1 MVIGSQRPCGRAAA
15 GCISWRHVSLAL
27 RSRRRIAAAD
37 EWKPTT
43 MSLQSM
49 RLSAGFV
56 VCAVLLVGCNEQP
69 LQPFERDNIAP
80 TLIILKTQG
89 DTIPVADGI
98 QFAVEVGDNLG
109 IKNISVVLTAGLD
122 STIDTTFT
130 SAVTA
135 FTFNTNISLPV
146 GTTVG
151 GIIYIDATVIDGN
164 NNATSAQD
172 SIFVNNADALIV
184 TIINPSPGAITSPG
198 RKIPVTIKASQKSG
212 ISKVGYTV
220 TGVVTFA
227 DSMLFPLPDTAM
239 FDTTLSVPAGAPEG
253 IFTIVGFAED
263 SSGNIGNSL
272 AIDVTVQTVESDT
285 EAPVVTF
292 KVGPRVEVDDS
303 ITVTATDPSGIT
315 KLGWLATDATTG
327 VIVGGDSTN
336 FDGTLTQVS
345 STYNL
350 NFSFTEFPQAVA
362 VSAFAVDAA
371 GNRGEAQDTASTT
384 AAAAFSVPTLASV
397 GSLPNNQGTN
407 TVVSRVPQPLAWIR
421 RGDVNP

>member
-1 MVIGSQRPCGRAAA
+1 
-15 GCISWRHVSLAL
+15 
-27 RSRRRIAAAD
+27 
-37 EWKPTT
+37 

-56 VCAVLLVGCNEQP
+56 VCAALLVGCNEQP

-80 TLIILKTQG
+80 TLIIVKTKG

-98 QFAVEVGDNLG
+98 QFAVEVADNLG
-109 IKNISVVLTAGLD
+109 IKIVSVVLTGGLD
-122 STIDTTFT
+122 STLDTTFT

-135 FTFNTNISLPV
+135 FTFAPEILLPV

-151 GIIYIDATVIDGN
+151 GTIYIEATVIDGN
-164 NNATSAQD
+164 DNATTAQD
-172 SIFVNNADALIV
+172 SVFVDNADALIV
-184 TIINPSPGAITSPG
+184 TIIDPSPGAITSPG
-198 RKIPVTIKASQKSG
+198 RKIPVKIKASQVSG
-212 ISKVGYTV
+212 IGKIGYTV

-239 FDTTLSVPAGAPEG
+239 FDTTLSVPANAPEG

-263 SSGNIGNSL
+263 SSGNIGTSL

-285 EAPVVTF
+285 DAPVVTF
-292 KVGPRVEVDDS
+292 QVGPRVEVDDS

-315 KLGWLATDATTG
+315 EIGWLATDATTG
-327 VIVGGDSTN
+327 VTVGGDSTN

-345 STYNL
+345 RTYNL

-362 VSAFAVDAA
+362 ISAFAVDAA
-371 GNRGEAQDTASTT
+371 GNRGEAQDTASTA
-384 AAAAFSVPTLASV
+384 AAAAFTAPTLASV
-397 GSLPNNQGTN
+397 GSQPHNQGTN
-407 TVVSRVPQPLAWIR
+407 TVDGRVPQPLARIR